1 MIGEKNMSTIKLKKP
16 ISEEVYGKLKLNIL
30 KNQLKPGERLVES
43 DIAKKLKVSRTP
55 VREALKQ
62 LEQDGLVTYFP
73 RRGSIVSEISIRDAL
88 ELYEVREYLEGL
100 MIRLICTNIRRS
112 DVKLLEEI
120 VQDMENSIK
129 AENYDNLFSLHA
141 KWTETI
147 IDLTTNKQLKNQMIV
162 LNENLGRLRKIS
174 LYNFNHTI
182 AAYDETRDIL
192 EAIISG
198 DEDESERLAR
208 LHVRNAKQ
216 RFMANVMDREDEGN
230 KI

>member
-1 MIGEKNMSTIKLKKP
+1 MSTIKLKKP

-129 AENYDNLFSLHA
+129 AENYDSLFSLHA

>member
-1 MIGEKNMSTIKLKKP
+1 MSTIKLKKP

-73 RRGSIVSEISIRDAL
+73 RRGSIVSEISIGDAL

-100 MIRLICTNIRRS
+100 TIRLICTNIRRS

-129 AENYDNLFSLHA
+129 AKNYDNLLSLHA

-174 LYNFNHTI
+174 LYNLNHTI
-182 AAYDETRDIL
+182 AAYHETRDIL
-192 EAIISG
+192 GAIING

-208 LHVRNAKQ
+208 LHVRNARQ
-216 RFMANVMDREDEGN
+216 RFIANAMDKEDEGS